1 MKLKKLFAGVVAA
14 AMIATMSFPAF
25 ADGDKI
31 TVESDNTFKIKKTYS
46 VSENAVAPNEDFT
59 FTVVKDSVSNSS
71 ITDAQF
77 KKAGKY
83 EVTVKSTA
91 NHTSTGTTD
100 FVMQLPEY
108 DKPGTFVYKLTEDD
122 NAVAGVT
129 YDDATYYLTVY
140 AFQKAGSTSAGNDIE
155 CKVRLDKGG
164 VKRDGE
170 DGHKVDAINNSYTA
184 APLSVSK
191 TVTGNMGDKSKYF
204 DFTVTFKAPTGKK
217 VKSTITVSGVG
228 EANEVKVDNVALTGD
243 KTITFG
249 ENETSKTVTFKLKN
263 GETINFTNLPKE
275 LTYTVEEAN
284 YSSDGYKTFIGSDT
298 DTEKRSTGD
307 LTVNSGDAIS
317 VAYTNQNGETILDT
331 GVILD
336 NAPYIL
342 MLAVV
347 AGGAM
352 TLVIKKRREE
362 E

>member
-25 ADGDKI
+25 ADSDKI
-31 TVESDNTFKIKKTYS
+31 TVTDENTFKIKKTYT
-46 VSENAVAPNEDFT
+46 VSTNAVAPDEDFT

-77 KKAGKY
+77 NAVGKY
-83 EVTVKSTA
+83 EVKVKSMA
-91 NHTSTGTTD
+91 RHTSTGTTE
-100 FVMQLPEY
+100 FEMQLPEY
-108 DKPGTFVYKLTEDD
+108 DKPGTFVYRLTEND
-122 NAVAGVT
+122 NGVAGVT

-164 VKRDGE
+164 VKRAGE

-184 APLSVSK
+184 APLSISK

-204 DFTVTFKAPTGKK
+204 DFTVTFEAPTGKK

-228 EANEVKVDNVALTGD
+228 EANEVKVDNEALTD

-284 YSSDGYKTFIGSDT
+284 YSSEGYKTFIGD
-298 DTEKRSTGD
+298 DTETEVRSTGK

>member
-25 ADGDKI
+25 ADSDKI
-31 TVESDNTFKIKKTYS
+31 TVTDQNTFKIKKTYT
-46 VSENAVAPNEDFT
+46 VSANAVAPNEDFT

-77 KKAGKY
+77 KEAGKY
-83 EVTVKSTA
+83 EVTVKSMA
-91 NHTSTGTTD
+91 NHTGTGTTD
-100 FVMQLPEY
+100 FEMQLPQY
-108 DKPGTFVYKLTEDD
+108 DKPGTFVYKLTEND

-164 VKRDGE
+164 VKRAGE

-204 DFTVTFKAPTGKK
+204 DFTVTFEAPTGKK
-217 VKSTITVSGVG
+217 VKSTITVAGVG
-228 EANEVKVDNVALTGD
+228 EANEVKVDNTALTGN
-243 KTITFG
+243 TITFG

-284 YSSDGYKTFIGSDT
+284 YSSEGYKTFIGDN
-298 DTEKRSTGD
+298 TETEQRSTGK
-307 LTVNSGDAIS
+307 LTVNSGDAIT

-336 NAPYIL
+336 NAPYML

-347 AGGAM
+347 AAGAM